1 MNMEKYIKLLL
12 CFIFACLIYICVWS
26 KNKVGVQ
33 NNISRAGKMKTI
45 VVDAPK
51 EKLVVEEKPLVKEKP
66 KEKKKEYVPYRLTS
80 FWFNDGYGTGRCTG
94 SGLCEKDFKV
104 NQKGWYTY
112 KGRLVLAAAT
122 YECLNSKRGACGRWN
137 VKRSDK
143 RYYHYYEEVELVIDN
158 VVYKGIILDSCGACM
173 HINNEQRIDL
183 FVSGSKY
190 TISRGYKGKNPA
202 LVLAS

>member
-1 MNMEKYIKLLL
+1 MKKYIKLLL
-12 CFIFACLIYICVWS
+12 CFIFACLIYIFVWP
-26 KNKVGVQ
+26 KNKVGVSGS
-33 NNISRAGKMKTI
+33 ISRAGEMKTI
-45 VVDAPK
+45 VVDTPK
-51 EKLVVEEKPLVKEKP
+51 EKLAVEEKPVVKEEP
-66 KEKKKEYVPYRLTS
+66 KEKKKEYIPYRLTS

-112 KGRLVLAAAT
+112 KGKLVLAAAT

-143 RYYHYYEEVELVIDN
+143 RYYHYYEEIELVIDN

-173 HINNEQRIDL
+173 YINNEQRIDL

-202 LVLAS
+202 LVLAN